1 MAARAMSGWR
11 LWLTGWPDQ
20 ASVYAA
26 HAEAHAERLA
36 HPFSLVYALLYGVLV
51 RQGRGDFAA
60 AAVAAQHLASVAR
73 EQGFVY
79 YEVVGMLLQGSVWTQ
94 SGELERG
101 LNLLTT
107 GLAQYRRLGYQF
119 TLPVYLTCL
128 AEAHL
133 RRGQVQEGL
142 AVIGEAVQL
151 TETNFARF
159 WNAEVYRL
167 RGELLLAQTDQ
178 VHPAPA
184 PATATAEAC
193 FQQALAVAREQ
204 GAKALELRAA
214 ISLSRLWLTQDKAT
228 AAQQLL
234 AGCYDW
240 FSEGLETV
248 DLQTARSML
257 ARCQP
262 VD

>member
-1 MAARAMSGWR
+1 
-11 LWLTGWPDQ
+11 
-20 ASVYAA
+20 
-26 HAEAHAERLA
+26 
-36 HPFSLVYALLYGVLV
+36 
-51 RQGRGDFAA
+51 
-60 AAVAAQHLASVAR
+60 
-73 EQGFVY
+73 
-79 YEVVGMLLQGSVWTQ
+79 MLLQGSVWTQ

-101 LNLLTT
+101 LSLLTT

-119 TLPVYLTCL
+119 ALPVYLTCL

-133 RRGQVQEGL
+133 RRGHVQEGL

-159 WNAEVYRL
+159 WTAEVHRL
-167 RGELLLAQTDQ
+167 RGELLLAQADQ
-178 VHPAPA
+178 VCTATAPA
-184 PATATAEAC
+184 IATAEAC
-193 FQQALAVAREQ
+193 FQQALAIAREQ

-228 AAQQLL
+228 AAHEIL
-234 AGCYDW
+234 AGCYHG
-240 FSEGLETV
+240 FSEGFETA
-248 DLQTARSML
+248 DLQTARSVL